1 MMTLSPEDKLIRG
14 LENFADALESGDDLA
29 ERFTCRKVVLNLEPT
44 PYTPEL
50 VKETRAAL
58 GLSQALFAQFL
69 GVSTG
74 TIQAWE
80 RGEKPPRNVACRL
93 MDEIRRD
100 PDYWRKRFLEL
111 AEEKAASA

>member
-1 MMTLSPEDKLIRG
+1 MTLSPEDKIIRG
-14 LENFADALESGDDLA
+14 LESFADALESGEDLTK
-29 ERFTCRKVVLNLEPT
+29 RFTCRKVVLNLEPT

-50 VKETRAAL
+50 VKETREVL

-69 GVSTG
+69 GVSAG

-111 AEEKAASA
+111 AEEKAAIT

>member
-1 MMTLSPEDKLIRG
+1 MALSPEEKIIRG
-14 LENFADALESGDDLA
+14 LEAFADALQNGEELT
-29 ERFTCRKVVLNLEPT
+29 ERFTCRTVVLNLET
-44 PYTPEL
+44 TSYTPEL
-50 VKETRAAL
+50 VKETRAVL
-58 GLSQALFAQFL
+58 GLSQALFARFL